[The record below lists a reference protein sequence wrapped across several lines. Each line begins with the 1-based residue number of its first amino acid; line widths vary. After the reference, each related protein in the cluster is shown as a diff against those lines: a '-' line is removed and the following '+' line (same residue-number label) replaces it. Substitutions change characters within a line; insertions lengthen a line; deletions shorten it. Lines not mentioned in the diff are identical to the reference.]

1 MADPRHSLGREAE
14 RQVAA
19 WLSSHGWRILA
30 ERHRSAAGELDL
42 VALDAAR
49 VLVAVEVRFRR
60 SARSGS
66 AVESVNPDKVRRLR
80 SALSAYTRANPIDHR
95 GLRVDLVAVIPGP
108 EPRTWRLSRIPGV
121 DGW

>member
-1 MADPRHSLGREAE
+1 MADPRQTLGREAE